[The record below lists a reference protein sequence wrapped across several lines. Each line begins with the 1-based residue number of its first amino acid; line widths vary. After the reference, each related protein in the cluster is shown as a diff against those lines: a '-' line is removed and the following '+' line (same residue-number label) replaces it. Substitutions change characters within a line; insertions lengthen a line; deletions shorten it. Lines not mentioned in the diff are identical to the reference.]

1 MTSLFYR
8 LYPQDATIPDH
19 TVNPAARWAKVVAH
33 GGDTKAAETDEGD
46 QEQMPSESTM
56 SGALAGLAFLQ
67 ADGAATTEEGN
78 EKKRK
83 AEDALQ
89 KEGSV
94 VGANEKREKERK
106 TAGSN
111 LRLRSRA

>member
-8 LYPQDATIPDH
+8 LYPKDATIPDH

-33 GGDTKAAETDEGD
+33 GGDTKAAETDEDD

-67 ADGAATTEEGN
+67 ADDAATTEEGN
-78 EKKRK
+78 QKKRK

-89 KEGSV
+89 KEG
-94 VGANEKREKERK
+94 K
-106 TAGSN
+106 TS
-111 LRLRSRA
+111 S